1 MKHSS
6 SSTTQTFSLRVANL
20 DCEHEAAILQKKLQG
35 QRGICQLRIFPA
47 TARVDITYD
56 PAVLDAS
63 TIREK
68 LNQLG
73 FPPLSGSSIPTLP
86 PPWKNRKVVFSVCAG
101 VLLLAGWIF
110 SNRLGEAYALSFY
123 LPAMLLGGYFFVREA
138 FEKLIYQKEV
148 GIELLMTLAA
158 LAATALGLPAE
169 GALLVFL
176 YSISEAAEG
185 YTEEKTRSA
194 IKALMK
200 LAPRT
205 AWVKRDGQ
213 EREIPAEAIQVGD
226 VFIVKPGQTLPTDG
240 IVIAGQSSVDE
251 SPITGESL
259 PVEKSPGDPVFA
271 GSLNQQGLL
280 EVRATHPFAQNTLS
294 RIIQM
299 VEAAQERKGKRQ
311 RFIERFG
318 RWYSPAVLLS
328 AFFLA
333 VLPSLLFAADWS
345 TWALRATVFLVAAAP
360 CALVISIPITM
371 VATLGTAARQGIL
384 IKGGIFVEELA
395 RVTVVAL
402 DKTGT
407 LTQGQPQVT
416 HIQVFD
422 TRMSDQELLQLAAG
436 IESGSEHP
444 LARAIVTAAKQQGFS
459 IQHPQQFQAYPGAG
473 ARAMVNGTLYF
484 IGSPTFFQQQHIAL
498 DSTIQSAIEAHQ
510 HRGET
515 VVLVGTAKQVL
526 GCIGLRDQLRG
537 NAGIAIQELH
547 RLGIQQ
553 VVMLTGDHQRTA
565 EAFARELKI
574 DRVFAGLTPEDKC
587 RIVRQLRRQTGHL
600 VMVGDGI
607 NDAPAL
613 AEASVGVA
621 MGAAGTD
628 VAMETADVVLMA
640 DDLQKLVYALQL
652 ARRHQQVVRQNL
664 ILSSL
669 VIAALVAGAITG
681 MFHLPVAVL
690 GHELSELAVIA
701 SGLRMLRG

>member
-1 MKHSS
+1 MKRNPSIS
-6 SSTTQTFSLRVANL
+6 RTLSLRVANL
-20 DCEHEAAILQKKLQG
+20 DCEHEAAILQKKLQSL
-35 QRGICQLRIFPA
+35 RGIQQLRIFPA

-56 PAVLDAS
+56 PALLDES
-63 TIREK
+63 IIRKK
-68 LNQLG
+68 LDQLG
-73 FPPLSGSSIPTLP
+73 FPPLSGSGIPSPP

-101 VLLLAGWIF
+101 ILLLAGWI
-110 SNRLGEAYALSFY
+110 SGSRLGTSFSLGLY
-123 LPAMLLGGYFFVREA
+123 LMAMVIGGYYFVREA
-138 FEKLIYQKEV
+138 VEKLLYQKEV
-148 GIELLMTLAA
+148 GIELLMALAA
-158 LAATALGLPAE
+158 LAATLLGQPAE

-205 AWVKRDGQ
+205 AVVKRDGQ
-213 EREIPAEAIQVGD
+213 EQEIPAEAIQVGD
-226 VFIVKPGQTLPTDG
+226 VFIVKPGQTVPTDG

-259 PVEKSPGDPVFA
+259 PVEKSPGDRVLA
-271 GSLNQQGLL
+271 GSLNQQGML
-280 EVRATHPFAQNTLS
+280 EIRATHTFAQNTLS

-299 VEAAQERKGKRQ
+299 VEAAQERKGNSQ

-318 RWYSPAVLLS
+318 RWYSPAVLLI
-328 AFFLA
+328 AFFIA
-333 VLPSLLFAADWS
+333 ALPPLLLSADWS

-371 VATLGTAARQGIL
+371 VATLGTAARHGVL

-395 RVTVVAL
+395 RVNVVAL

-407 LTQGQPQVT
+407 LTRGQPVVT
-416 HIQVFD
+416 TIQVFD
-422 TRMSDQELLQLAAG
+422 GRLGDRELLQLAAG

-444 LARAIVTAAKQQGFS
+444 LARAIVAAAKQQDLT
-459 IQHPQQFQAYPGAG
+459 IPQPQQFRAYPGAG
-473 ARAMVNGTLYF
+473 ARAVVNDTPYY
-484 IGSPTFFQQQHIAL
+484 IGSPTFFQQQQIPL
-498 DSTIQSAIEAHQ
+498 DRTIQAVVEAHQ
-510 HRGET
+510 QQGET
-515 VVLVGTAKQVL
+515 VVLVGTATQIL
-526 GCIGLRDQLRG
+526 GCIGLKDRVRS
-537 NAGIAIQELH
+537 NARTAIQELH

-553 VVMLTGDHQRTA
+553 VVMLTGDHERTA
-565 EAFARELKI
+565 KAIARELGI
-574 DRVFAGLTPEDKC
+574 DRVFAGLSPEDKC
-587 RIVRQLRRQTGHL
+587 RLVRQLRHESGHL

-613 AEASVGVA
+613 AEANVGVA

-640 DDLQKLVYALQL
+640 DDLQKLVYTLQL
-652 ARRHQQVVRQNL
+652 ARRHQRVVRQNL

-669 VIAALVAGAITG
+669 VIAALVVGAVTG
-681 MFHLPVAVL
+681 AFHLPVAVL